1 MNYQS
6 DKIQAANIQVDV
18 NPWPFTN
25 SAIHCPPRDATR
37 ISAFFQSVGYK
48 VLIGADWSPKY
59 KE

>member
-1 MNYQS
+1 MKYQS
-6 DKIQAANIQVDV
+6 DKIQAASIQVDV

-25 SAIHCPPRDATR
+25 SATHCPPRDA

-48 VLIGADWSPKY
+48 FLIGADWSPKY